1 MDIMRLCGKLP
12 ENLEREAYS
21 DKKSVGPCI
30 RQGAVIESLS
40 AAQAHPT
47 RGEGQPG
54 TEEDINLRKGD
65 FGMPLG
71 NWFPDSKGSR
81 GEKSGIAHLV
91 KVKSTAYDSRIA
103 KSSLGKQVM
112 EFLEARLVVQ
122 GGEARDGPALGAQPR
137 GKPSN
142 ELSTQDLAIPRGE
155 PSQGITHLAANSSFF
170 LEVHLNCHLRIVRSA
185 KTIQP
190 IPMFKQATAL
200 LLFSGALV
208 FAQTEKEGE
217 EAKIDYKPPVVEKVI
232 FDESITML
240 DQERHEYSS
249 NLAIYAANQLIS
261 KKASPQSL
269 ESARRILALALH
281 LERRNRQ
288 ALVVNFQ
295 LKQGVMPEIK
305 KGDYNP
311 RTFSRLLL
319 ARAKLLLRD
328 DNERERLLAHC
339 FVELA
344 AIIDPRN
351 EDAVFAYEN
360 QRIDVGDIDWRLLT
374 DAVKDKPSRSPAL
387 DQ

>member
-1 MDIMRLCGKLP
+1 M
-12 ENLEREAYS
+12 
-21 DKKSVGPCI
+21 
-30 RQGAVIESLS
+30 QF
-40 AAQAHPT
+40 Q
-47 RGEGQPG
+47 
-54 TEEDINLRKGD
+54 
-65 FGMPLG
+65 
-71 NWFPDSKGSR
+71 
-81 GEKSGIAHLV
+81 
-91 KVKSTAYDSRIA
+91 
-103 KSSLGKQVM
+103 
-112 EFLEARLVVQ
+112 EARLVAQ
-122 GGEARDGPALGAQPR
+122 GGEGCDCPALRA
-137 GKPSN
+137 
-142 ELSTQDLAIPRGE
+142 EPRGE
-155 PSQGITHLAANSSFF
+155 PSDELSTHDPTIPRGEFRQGITHLAANLSLF
-170 LEVHLNCHLRIVRSA
+170 LNVHLNCHLRIVRSA

-208 FAQTEKEGE
+208 FAQTEKEGK
-217 EAKIDYKPPVVEKVI
+217 EAKYEYKPPVVEKLI

-249 NLAIYAANQLIS
+249 NLATYAANQLIS

-295 LKQGVMPEIK
+295 LKQGIMPEIK

-319 ARAKLLLRD
+319 ARAKLLLRN
-328 DNERERLLAHC
+328 DNERERLLGHC

-344 AIIDPRN
+344 AVIDPRN

-360 QRIDVGDIDWRLLT
+360 QRIDVGDIDWHLLT
-374 DAVKDKPSRSPAL
+374 DAVKDKPSRSAGP